1 MRHAR
6 LHAGD
11 DGAKKRGALAA
22 LVFLLGLACVPVA
35 RADDQ
40 PPLSADQMQ
49 LATEMVQAIGIQ
61 QVADAALNGL
71 KLVLVQSLAA
81 NSKMPPEQV
90 EPIVDT
96 VLVPDMRASEPQFI
110 AAVANM
116 YGHAFTVPEMQQIL
130 AFYQTPVGQ
139 KLQQVTPELTQQMVA
154 AGHAWIA
161 QIGAQVLRLNADK
174 LAAQGLKVD

>member
-1 MRHAR
+1 MRAL
-6 LHAGD
+6 LHTLVVSLVAVGSF
-11 DGAKKRGALAA
+11 AA
-22 LVFLLGLACVPVA
+22 VAPA
-35 RADDQ
+35 RADDA
-40 PPLSADQMQ
+40 PPLSTDQIQ
-49 LATEMVQAIGIQ
+49 LATQVVQAIGIQ

-81 NSKMPPEQV
+81 NSKQSPEQV
-90 EPIVDT
+90 EPIVDQI
-96 VLVPDMRASEPQFI
+96 LVPDLRASEPQFV
-110 AAVANM
+110 AAVANL

-139 KLQQVTPELTQQMVA
+139 KLQLVTPELTQQMVA

-161 QIGAQVLRLNADK
+161 QIGEQVLRLDADK